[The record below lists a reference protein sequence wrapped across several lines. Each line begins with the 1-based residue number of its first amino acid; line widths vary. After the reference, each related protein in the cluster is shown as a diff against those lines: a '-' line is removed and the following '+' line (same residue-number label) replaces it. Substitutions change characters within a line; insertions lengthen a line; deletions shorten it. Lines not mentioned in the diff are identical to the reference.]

1 MDMKKVIIA
10 VVIVAVLIT
19 VFVKERDYE
28 VL

>member
-10 VVIVAVLIT
+10 VVVVAVLIT